1 MQKMPMRPDILML
14 WLQRLNS
21 VGIEISKT
29 EARDEDRRSS
39 GTKKIVERIYNFIKS
54 LETVPCKG

>member
-39 GTKKIVERIYNFIKS
+39 GTRKK
-54 LETVPCKG
+54 

>member
-21 VGIEISKT
+21 VGIEISET